1 MYEDVISKEAENIKR
16 NFEKLTNENYKLTK
30 GYQIKLNRGIIQIK
44 TLISLIPSNLK
55 KKNIED
61 SEIRIFLKGIN
72 LAICSPKKKNKNSAV
87 SSPKRKNK
95 NLAICSPKRK
105 NKNSAIY
112 SPKKKNK
119 SLVISSPKKK
129 NINQPNKSIDIDF
142 NLNNDVIIN
151 DKDNIFNCNNHIK
164 NDNENIFNFNNNYI
178 KNERENIFNSN
189 NYNVISNIDETMIIS
204 NNVSQRLTS
213 NVGINKNRNSFSDK
227 YRNMRNKKRYIKS
240 ELRQLSISDNFF
252 VSKNH
257 VIIKA
262 ENYQYL
268 SKDKNSSESNKLKKY
283 FYFGKRKFIF
293 PGKFN
298 NIYCSEIYIIKN
310 EQLLIPQNF
319 KRIYLKTC
327 LNFIIY
333 FVILFYLIILIQQI
347 QTKFGNNFIQI
358 CILPFVTTL
367 VMKYLITFNFMM
379 LITCFIL
386 FNFGQYFMN
395 NKKTPIIIS
404 LISKIF
410 ISPVVKNHYNAIKLY
425 QYLK

>member
-1 MYEDVISKEAENIKR
+1 
-16 NFEKLTNENYKLTK
+16 
-30 GYQIKLNRGIIQIK
+30 
-44 TLISLIPSNLK
+44 
-55 KKNIED
+55 
-61 SEIRIFLKGIN
+61 
-72 LAICSPKKKNKNSAV
+72 
-87 SSPKRKNK
+87 
-95 NLAICSPKRK
+95 
-105 NKNSAIY
+105 
-112 SPKKKNK
+112 
-119 SLVISSPKKK
+119 
-129 NINQPNKSIDIDF
+129 
-142 NLNNDVIIN
+142 
-151 DKDNIFNCNNHIK
+151 
-164 NDNENIFNFNNNYI
+164 
-178 KNERENIFNSN
+178 
-189 NYNVISNIDETMIIS
+189 MIIS